1 MSEPRVYTVARGTI
15 AVVFAWHG
23 VVPKLLFEDEG
34 ELRPLLDV
42 GFEPEAA
49 LAVVRL
55 AGWAEIAFAVL
66 LVVLW
71 SARWPLWV
79 VVVGMVALTITLA
92 VTSPAMFREAF
103 QPLTLNLCTGAL
115 AWIAL
120 ASGERPGTV
129 DGPR

>member
-1 MSEPRVYTVARGTI
+1 MSSPRVYAVARA
-15 AVVFAWHG
+15 AVAIVFAWHG
-23 VVPKLLFEDEG
+23 LVPKLLFEDEG

-42 GFEPEAA
+42 GFEREAA
-49 LAVVRL
+49 LAVLRL
-55 AGWAEIAFAVL
+55 AGWTEIAFAVL

-71 SARWPLWV
+71 RARWPLWV
-79 VVVGMVALTITLA
+79 VVVGMVALTVTLSI
-92 VTSPAMFREAF
+92 TSPGMFREAF

-120 ASGERPGTV
+120 ASGKRTDTE